1 MNYQKEKNNFK
12 FLNFKLLI
20 VLALLINLPFN
31 LFAGMNKFKGKG
43 PLLLNEDIANI
54 LEYYFS
60 GGRKGAYAEEQ
71 SLAWKPGLI
80 VIAEDGS
87 NYSFFKTPTLW
98 EDNVDTKNYVG
109 MALKDCRKKAGKEC
123 YLFANGYKIVWENGS
138 NKKRRKLKRKE
149 IRAGKTKEILE
160 ELGFYDSAYSQSS
173 SNLSASKQENSKSTN
188 DQDSKKIFVSG
199 ERAMAIQWEGYKD
212 LIVGNINFKVSENVG
227 AFKLRLPKND
237 GICNGTYALSEIK
250 GTWSIMCDNKMSA
263 SGTLQWNSSD
273 DSVTGSGKDTNNKSV
288 KFTASGIN

>member
-1 MNYQKEKNNFK
+1 MR
-12 FLNFKLLI
+12 LLL
-20 VLALLINLPFN
+20 VLASIIIIPSNV
-31 LFAGMNKFKGKG
+31 FAGMSKFKGKG
-43 PLLLNEDIANI
+43 PLLLSEDMANI
-54 LEYYFS
+54 VEYYFS
-60 GGRKGAYAEEQ
+60 GGKKGAYAQKQ
-71 SLAWKPGLI
+71 STAWTPYLI

-87 NYSFFKTPTLW
+87 DFAYVTTPAHVD
-98 EDNVDTKNYVG
+98 DNNADTRNYVG
-109 MALKDCRKKAGKEC
+109 MALIDCKKKSGKEC
-123 YLFANGYKIVWENGS
+123 FLFASRYKIVWDNGS
-138 NKKRRKLKRKE
+138 DKKRRKLKRKE
-149 IRAGKTKEILE
+149 IKAGKTLQILQ
-160 ELGFYDSAYSQSS
+160 ELGFYDPAYSQSS

-188 DQDSKKIFVSG
+188 DKDSKKIFVSG

-237 GICNGTYALSEIK
+237 GICNGTYALSESK

>member
-1 MNYQKEKNNFK
+1 MIFK
-12 FLNFKLLI
+12 FFNMRLLL
-20 VLALLINLPFN
+20 VLASIIIIPSNV
-31 LFAGMNKFKGKG
+31 FAGMSKFKGKG
-43 PLLLNEDIANI
+43 PLLLSEDMANI
-54 LEYYFS
+54 VEYYFS
-60 GGRKGAYAEEQ
+60 GGKKGAYAQKQ
-71 SLAWKPGLI
+71 STAWTPYLI

-87 NYSFFKTPTLW
+87 DFAYVTTPAHVD
-98 EDNVDTKNYVG
+98 DNNADTRNYVG
-109 MALKDCRKKAGKEC
+109 MALIDCKKKSGKEC
-123 YLFANGYKIVWENGS
+123 FLFASRYKIVWDNGS
-138 NKKRRKLKRKE
+138 DKKRRKLKRKE
-149 IRAGKTKEILE
+149 IKAGKTLQILQ
-160 ELGFYDSAYSQSS
+160 ELGFYDPAYSQSS

-188 DQDSKKIFVSG
+188 DKDSKKIFVSG

-237 GICNGTYALSEIK
+237 GICNGTYALSESK

>member
-1 MNYQKEKNNFK
+1 MG
-12 FLNFKLLI
+12 
-20 VLALLINLPFN
+20 V
-31 LFAGMNKFKGKG
+31 
-43 PLLLNEDIANI
+43 
-54 LEYYFS
+54 
-60 GGRKGAYAEEQ
+60 YAEEQ
-71 SLAWKPGLI
+71 STAWFPGAI

-87 NYSFFKTPTLW
+87 EFSYIRRPAHVDAS
-98 EDNVDTKNYVG
+98 NVDTKNYVG
-109 MALKDCRKKAGKEC
+109 MLLKDCQKRSGKEC
-123 YLFANGYKIVWENGS
+123 YLFASGYKILWDNGS
-138 NKKRRKLKRKE
+138 DKKRRKLKRKE
-149 IRAGKTKEILE
+149 IRAGKTKAILQ
-160 ELGFYDSAYSQSS
+160 ELGFYNPAYSQSS

-237 GICNGTYALSEIK
+237 GICNGTYALSESK

>member
-1 MNYQKEKNNFK
+1 MKKKKFYKFIIIFTLIFYPLSNVYGIVKTFKN
-12 FLNFKLLI
+12 
-20 VLALLINLPFN
+20 
-31 LFAGMNKFKGKG
+31 GKG
-43 PLLLNEDIANI
+43 PLVLSEDMANL
-54 LEYYFS
+54 LEYFFS
-60 GGRKGAYAEEQ
+60 GGRMGVYAEKQ
-71 SLAWKPGLI
+71 STAWFPGII
-80 VIAEDGS
+80 VFAEDGS
-87 NYSFFKTPTLW
+87 DFSYMRRPAHVDAS
-98 EDNVDTKNYVG
+98 NVDTKNYVG
-109 MALKDCRKKAGKEC
+109 MVLKDCQKKSGKEC
-123 YLFANGYKIVWENGS
+123 YLFASGYKILWDNGS

-149 IRAGKTKEILE
+149 IKAGKTLQILQ
-160 ELGFYDSAYSQSS
+160 ELGFYDPAYSQSS

-263 SGTLQWNSSD
+263 SGTLQWNSAD

>member
-1 MNYQKEKNNFK
+1 MIFK
-12 FLNFKLLI
+12 FFNVRTLL
-20 VLALLINLPFN
+20 VLALLIILPSN
-31 LFAGMNKFKGKG
+31 LFAGMSKFRGNG
-43 PLLLNEDIANI
+43 PLYLSEDMANI

-60 GGRKGAYAEEQ
+60 GGRMGFYAEKQ
-71 SLAWKPGLI
+71 STAWKPGLI

-87 NYSFFKTPTLW
+87 HYYMFKTPTVY

-109 MALKDCRKKAGKEC
+109 IALKKCSNKSGKKC
-123 YLFANGYKIVWENGS
+123 YLFAKGYKIVWDNGS

-149 IRAGKTKEILE
+149 IRAGKTKEILQ

-237 GICNGTYALSEIK
+237 GICNGTYALSESK

>member
-1 MNYQKEKNNFK
+1 MNYQNEKNKLK
-12 FLNFKLLI
+12 FFNMRILL
-20 VLALLINLPFN
+20 VLALLIILPSN

-43 PLLLNEDIANI
+43 PLLLSEDMANI
-54 LEYYFS
+54 VEYYFS
-60 GGRKGAYAEEQ
+60 GGKKGAYAEKQ
-71 SLAWKPGLI
+71 SLAWKPNLM

-87 NYSFFKTPTLW
+87 DYSFVKTPTLW
-98 EDNVDTKNYVG
+98 ENNVDTKNYVG
-109 MALKDCRKKAGKEC
+109 MSLKNCRKKSGKEC

-138 NKKRRKLKRKE
+138 DKKRRKLKRKE
-149 IRAGKTKEILE
+149 INEGKTLQILE
-160 ELGFYDSAYSQSS
+160 ELGFYNPAYSQSS

-237 GICNGTYALSEIK
+237 GICNGTYALSESK

-273 DSVTGSGKDTNNKSV
+273 DSVTGSGKDINNKSV

>member
-1 MNYQKEKNNFK
+1 MKKK
-12 FLNFKLLI
+12 FLYKLIIIFTIIFYPLTNVFGIVKTFKY
-20 VLALLINLPFN
+20 
-31 LFAGMNKFKGKG
+31 GKG
-43 PLLLNEDIANI
+43 PLILNEDIANV

-60 GGRKGAYAEEQ
+60 GGRMGVYAEEQ
-71 SLAWKPGLI
+71 STAWFPGAI

-87 NYSFFKTPTLW
+87 EFSYIRRPAHVDAS
-98 EDNVDTKNYVG
+98 NVDTKNYVG
-109 MALKDCRKKAGKEC
+109 MLLKDCQKRSGKEC
-123 YLFANGYKIVWENGS
+123 YLFASGYKILWDNGS
-138 NKKRRKLKRKE
+138 EKKRRKLKRKE
-149 IRAGKTKEILE
+149 IRAGKTKAILQ
-160 ELGFYDSAYSQSS
+160 ELGFYNPAYSQSS

-237 GICNGTYALSEIK
+237 GICNGTYALSESK

>member
-1 MNYQKEKNNFK
+1 MG
-12 FLNFKLLI
+12 
-20 VLALLINLPFN
+20 V
-31 LFAGMNKFKGKG
+31 
-43 PLLLNEDIANI
+43 
-54 LEYYFS
+54 
-60 GGRKGAYAEEQ
+60 YAEKQ
-71 SLAWKPGLI
+71 STAWFPGII
-80 VIAEDGS
+80 VFAEDGS
-87 NYSFFKTPTLW
+87 DFSYMRRPAHVDAS
-98 EDNVDTKNYVG
+98 NVDTKNYVG
-109 MALKDCRKKAGKEC
+109 MVLKDCQKKSGKEC
-123 YLFANGYKIVWENGS
+123 YLFASGYKILWDNGS

-149 IRAGKTKEILE
+149 IKAGKTLQILQ
-160 ELGFYDSAYSQSS
+160 ELGFYDPAYSQSS

-188 DQDSKKIFVSG
+188 DQDSNKIFVSG

-263 SGTLQWNSSD
+263 SGTLQWNSAD

>member
-1 MNYQKEKNNFK
+1 MKKKTFYKFIIIFSIIFYPLSNVYGIVKTFK
-12 FLNFKLLI
+12 Y
-20 VLALLINLPFN
+20 
-31 LFAGMNKFKGKG
+31 GKG
-43 PLLLNEDIANI
+43 PLILNEDIANV

-60 GGRKGAYAEEQ
+60 GGRMGVYAEEQ
-71 SLAWKPGLI
+71 STAWFPGAI

-87 NYSFFKTPTLW
+87 EFSYIRRPAHVDAS
-98 EDNVDTKNYVG
+98 NVDTKNYVG
-109 MALKDCRKKAGKEC
+109 MLLKDCQKRSGKEC
-123 YLFANGYKIVWENGS
+123 YLFASGYKILWDNGS
-138 NKKRRKLKRKE
+138 DKKRRKLKRKE
-149 IRAGKTKEILE
+149 IRAGKTKAILQ
-160 ELGFYDSAYSQSS
+160 ELGFYNPAYSQSS

-237 GICNGTYALSEIK
+237 GICNGTYALSESK

>member
-1 MNYQKEKNNFK
+1 MKKKFFCKLIIIFTIIFYPLTNGYGIVKTFK
-12 FLNFKLLI
+12 Y
-20 VLALLINLPFN
+20 
-31 LFAGMNKFKGKG
+31 GKG
-43 PLLLNEDIANI
+43 PLILNEDIANV

-60 GGRKGAYAEEQ
+60 GGRMGVYAEEQ
-71 SLAWKPGLI
+71 STAWFPGAI

-87 NYSFFKTPTLW
+87 EFSYIRRPAHVDAS
-98 EDNVDTKNYVG
+98 NVDTKNYVG
-109 MALKDCRKKAGKEC
+109 MLLKDCQKRSGKEC
-123 YLFANGYKIVWENGS
+123 YLFASGYKILWDNGS
-138 NKKRRKLKRKE
+138 EKKRRKLKRKE
-149 IRAGKTKEILE
+149 IRAGKTKAILQ
-160 ELGFYDSAYSQSS
+160 ELGFYNPAYSQSS

-237 GICNGTYALSEIK
+237 GICNGTYALSESK

>member
-1 MNYQKEKNNFK
+1 
-12 FLNFKLLI
+12 
-20 VLALLINLPFN
+20 
-31 LFAGMNKFKGKG
+31 
-43 PLLLNEDIANI
+43 
-54 LEYYFS
+54 
-60 GGRKGAYAEEQ
+60 
-71 SLAWKPGLI
+71 
-80 VIAEDGS
+80 
-87 NYSFFKTPTLW
+87 
-98 EDNVDTKNYVG
+98 
-109 MALKDCRKKAGKEC
+109 MALIDCKKKSGKEC
-123 YLFANGYKIVWENGS
+123 FLFASRYKIVWDNGS
-138 NKKRRKLKRKE
+138 DKKRRKLKRKE
-149 IRAGKTKEILE
+149 IKAGKTLQILQ
-160 ELGFYDSAYSQSS
+160 ELGFYDPAYSQSS

-188 DQDSKKIFVSG
+188 DKDSKKIFVSG

-237 GICNGTYALSEIK
+237 GICNGTYALSESK